1 MELIKALPVSEQTN
15 LTCPPITAPNKTVMM
30 QFRTGGYVKREG
42 SSHYMVS

>member
-15 LTCPPITAPNKTVMM
+15 LTCQPITAPNKTVMM
-30 QFRTGGYVKREG
+30 QFRTGRYVKREG